1 MFISDGYLQSLTSLP
16 YTFLS
21 IGLPWLFLVL
31 YVIYY
36 YYFKR
41 PREFSTT
48 AIAPFLLFMD
58 YLTDGA
64 TAGYDKPLMNLFH
77 PELLGNYV
85 ERGLVRAMVRCLCK
99 RVGKVVHIPRDTA
112 MTKSRGN
119 NVNFIALVDFQ
130 YAKQVKCRMSWIWRQ
145 TRNTIHTRNGPVRAF
160 YVTGF
165 RVEPVGGKEFDVVEF
180 LCTDDFVPFA
190 ESFVEKLFER
200 PPKAAVEMMVPALQ
214 ERYVNDLDKLQ
225 RSIQH
230 VCGVTETTAGE
241 PNITLVGETILR
253 AGPAVNTSAPET
265 NGNNRGEGNTT
276 DNNNNN
282 NNKISTSTTT
292 STTTTSS
299 STSSSPASKGN
310 TPNGSD
316 TKGAAIQGIEF
327 RFFVNGISQREM
339 EVTVTVVFAG
349 LRCYVNRYEVRA
361 LPDTRTQVVF
371 DHDTGEK
378 TIVA

>member
-1 MFISDGYLQSLTSLP
+1 MFISDGYLQSLTSVP
-16 YTFLS
+16 YTLFS
-21 IGLPWLFLVL
+21 ITLPWFFLVL
-31 YVIYY
+31 YVVYY
-36 YYFKR
+36 YIKR

-77 PELLGNYV
+77 PELIGNYV
-85 ERGLVRAMVRCLCK
+85 DRGLLRAMVRCLCK

-112 MTKSRGN
+112 MMKSRGN

-130 YAKQVKCRMSWIWRQ
+130 YAKQVKCRISWTWRP
-145 TRNTIHTRNGPVRAF
+145 TGNMLHTKNGPIRPF

-165 RVEPVGGKEFDVVEF
+165 RVEPAGGKEFDVVEF
-180 LCTDDFVPFA
+180 LRTDDFVPFA
-190 ESFVEKLFER
+190 ESFVERLFER

-230 VCGVTETTAGE
+230 VCGTTEKTAGE
-241 PNITLVGETILR
+241 PNITLVGESILR
-253 AGPAVNTSAPET
+253 ASTSANTAAAAET
-265 NGNNRGEGNTT
+265 DGNNRGEGNTAEDT
-276 DNNNNN
+276 NTNTN
-282 NNKISTSTTT
+282 
-292 STTTTSS
+292 TSS
-299 STSSSPASKGN
+299 SSTKAN
-310 TPNGSD
+310 TPSGGDAKGS
-316 TKGAAIQGIEF
+316 AIQGIEF

-339 EVTVTVVFAG
+339 EVTVAVVFAG

-361 LPDTRTQVVF
+361 LPDTRTQVVL